1 MAKPKKGKGYAI
13 SGHKRR
19 SASNAKRWMNCAG
32 SIALCES
39 LPIHE
44 QVSADSIHSRRGTCA
59 HAVGEM
65 CLAAYQKDPN
75 TPVTPDDY
83 MGMEVEGVLVDQ
95 DIVNGAQVYVEHG
108 RGLIDDADLVEI
120 EESLSLAAFIE
131 NMQSDTGE
139 FLGVCGHEHGGTG
152 DLVTGKVFS
161 WLRVTDYKNGKGI
174 QVEVEDNPQ
183 LMIYALGALHKYMA
197 EYDFDEI
204 ILEIVQP
211 NGFHKDGPIRSAV
224 MSPEELLQWAED
236 VLLPAAERSVEA
248 EKALKRGDP
257 DFVEKY
263 LKADDDWCTFCPA
276 RPRCQAALNDATDNA
291 VIEFIDVMCDDDF
304 GDGSGFALDL
314 ALPNPA
320 LVTAEHEALIL
331 QHGDAIIGFVK
342 AVQQRAHNRA
352 EAGEPIPGHKLVLR
366 TTHRKFVSPEAKIKD
381 DLKRMG
387 LHPHDYMDNPALKS
401 ISQLEKVL
409 RAKGVPK
416 ERIEEFNKAHVI
428 KPEAGTELVRI
439 DNPRSEVMPAID
451 AEFSHLYDGDDDML
465 SL

>member
-1 MAKPKKGKGYAI
+1 
-13 SGHKRR
+13 RR

-174 QVEVEDNPQ
+174 QVEVED
-183 LMIYALGALHKYMA
+183 
-197 EYDFDEI
+197 
-204 ILEIVQP
+204 
-211 NGFHKDGPIRSAV
+211 
-224 MSPEELLQWAED
+224 
-236 VLLPAAERSVEA
+236 
-248 EKALKRGDP
+248 
-257 DFVEKY
+257 
-263 LKADDDWCTFCPA
+263 
-276 RPRCQAALNDATDNA
+276 
-291 VIEFIDVMCDDDF
+291 
-304 GDGSGFALDL
+304 
-314 ALPNPA
+314 
-320 LVTAEHEALIL
+320 
-331 QHGDAIIGFVK
+331 
-342 AVQQRAHNRA
+342 
-352 EAGEPIPGHKLVLR
+352 
-366 TTHRKFVSPEAKIKD
+366 
-381 DLKRMG
+381 
-387 LHPHDYMDNPALKS
+387 
-401 ISQLEKVL
+401 
-409 RAKGVPK
+409 
-416 ERIEEFNKAHVI
+416 
-428 KPEAGTELVRI
+428 
-439 DNPRSEVMPAID
+439 
-451 AEFSHLYDGDDDML
+451 
-465 SL
+465 

>member
-1 MAKPKKGKGYAI
+1 
-13 SGHKRR
+13 
-19 SASNAKRWMNCAG
+19 
-32 SIALCES
+32 
-39 LPIHE
+39 
-44 QVSADSIHSRRGTCA
+44 
-59 HAVGEM
+59 
-65 CLAAYQKDPN
+65 
-75 TPVTPDDY
+75 
-83 MGMEVEGVLVDQ
+83 
-95 DIVNGAQVYVEHG
+95 
-108 RGLIDDADLVEI
+108 I

-276 RPRCQAALNDATDNA
+276 RPRCQAVLHDA
-291 VIEFIDVMCDDDF
+291 
-304 GDGSGFALDL
+304 
-314 ALPNPA
+314 
-320 LVTAEHEALIL
+320 
-331 QHGDAIIGFVK
+331 
-342 AVQQRAHNRA
+342 
-352 EAGEPIPGHKLVLR
+352 
-366 TTHRKFVSPEAKIKD
+366 
-381 DLKRMG
+381 
-387 LHPHDYMDNPALKS
+387 
-401 ISQLEKVL
+401 
-409 RAKGVPK
+409 
-416 ERIEEFNKAHVI
+416 
-428 KPEAGTELVRI
+428 
-439 DNPRSEVMPAID
+439 
-451 AEFSHLYDGDDDML
+451 
-465 SL
+465 